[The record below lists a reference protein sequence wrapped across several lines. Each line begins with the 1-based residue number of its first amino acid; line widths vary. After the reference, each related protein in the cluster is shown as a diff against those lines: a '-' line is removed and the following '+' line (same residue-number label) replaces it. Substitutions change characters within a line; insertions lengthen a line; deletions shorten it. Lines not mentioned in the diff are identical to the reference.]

1 MTKTIRSGNRLRY
14 PITIVRLE
22 KASGDR
28 IKKGDTLFQYSFK
41 WMREVGDFHSGD
53 TWQQE
58 QTTITDFPCPVDGKL
73 QEWRIKEGDVI
84 PRDQALLD
92 AEEDCSHEIQV
103 HGLCAICG
111 KDMTEVSWA
120 TDSRDTD
127 RAPINMTHDQTSLL
141 VSKEHAQKAE
151 RELQSRLLEQ
161 RKLSLVVDLDQTII
175 HACIEPTIGDW
186 QRDPNNPNYEALKDV
201 KSFQLSD
208 DGPRGLTSG
217 CWYYIKLRPGLEE
230 FLNKVASNYELHVYT
245 MGTRTYAQN
254 IAKLVDPQGKLFGNR
269 VISRD
274 ENGNMTA
281 KSLQRLFPVSTNMV
295 VIIDDRSD
303 VWPRNRPN
311 LIKVT
316 PYDFFK
322 GVGDINSSFL
332 PQRADLLTPS
342 PSPSPSPAPSPAK
355 PSSSAPEKEAEPAT
369 SKPSSVSPVADLV
382 AMSGADDPALAKRQ
396 TEEQARELEKQ
407 IKERP
412 LLHMQEKLDKEDEEA
427 EKSTPDTENGD
438 YNETPGSPPHHR
450 HRLLLDND
458 HELPYLEQHL
468 TALHKRYYEEYDR
481 VASQSSVLPDVGK
494 VLDSLKAQV
503 LKGTRVVLSGLV
515 PIGVDVRR
523 SEIGLQVS
531 SFGAELRDRVS
542 RDITHLVVSSA
553 RPRTQKVRQAARFPS
568 IKIVNQD
575 WLAESL
581 TQWQRVDEEPY
592 LVVIHPADRRGAKEP
607 GSEVV
612 STENTDTEPVSDA
625 DDTDD
630 TAAAEPRPLRIK
642 PGASGLQISLNGDV
656 EEEPDS
662 EDDDIDEDEE
672 GLMPSDILDGQL
684 SPVDDLKTFDWDSAG
699 AELQDFLG
707 SDDDDDEDDGDGVG
721 DDDVDGEEDNDDE
734 KPAKQ
739 DDTATRKRKHGG
751 DDDDGSEADSVD
763 QILTGS
769 SKKQRLSAD
778 QPASNHVVDNSSSL
792 PTPQITGDEQEIN
805 GGTDNGHDNNEF
817 EIDDADFEADLEAE
831 LEKEFA
837 DEFDEEEEDAQQT
850 ADVDESKAQNMPSEK
865 G

>member
-1 MTKTIRSGNRLRY
+1 
-14 PITIVRLE
+14 
-22 KASGDR
+22 
-28 IKKGDTLFQYSFK
+28 
-41 WMREVGDFHSGD
+41 MREVGDFRSGD

-58 QTTITDFPCPVDGKL
+58 QTSTTDFPCPVDGKL
-73 QEWRIKEGDVI
+73 QQWRIKEGDVI

-342 PSPSPSPAPSPAK
+342 PSPVPSPAK
-355 PSSSAPEKEAEPAT
+355 PNSASPETVGEPGASKSSPE
-369 SKPSSVSPVADLV
+369 SPVADLV

-427 EKSTPDTENGD
+427 ESTTPEAENG
-438 YNETPGSPPHHR
+438 EHTEAPGSPHHR

-458 HELPYLEQHL
+458 HELPYLEEHL

-503 LKGTRVVLSGLV
+503 LKGTKVVLSGLV
-515 PIGVDVRR
+515 PIGVDVRK

-553 RPRTQKVRQAARFPS
+553 RPRTQKVRQAAQFS
-568 IKIVNQD
+568 HIKIVNQD
-575 WLAESL
+575 WLAECL
-581 TQWQRVDEEPY
+581 TQWNRVDEKPY
-592 LVVIHPADRRGAKEP
+592 LVDVHPADRKGVKELE
-607 GSEVV
+607 SEVV
-612 STENTDTEPVSDA
+612 STENTDTEVVSDA

-630 TAAAEPRPLRIK
+630 TAVVKPRPLRIK
-642 PGASGLQISLNGDV
+642 PGSSGLQIALNGDAD
-656 EEEPDS
+656 EEPDS

-672 GLMPSDILDGQL
+672 GLMPSDILDGEL

-699 AELQDFLG
+699 AELEDFLG
-707 SDDDDDEDDGDGVG
+707 SDDDDDDEGDEDEN
-721 DDDVDGEEDNDDE
+721 VDGEDDNDDE
-734 KPAKQ
+734 EPAKP
-739 DDTATRKRKHGG
+739 DDTTSRKRKHGV
-751 DDDDGSEADSVD
+751 DADESDAESVD
-763 QILTGS
+763 QISIGS
-769 SKKQRLSAD
+769 SKKQRISTD
-778 QPASNHVVDNSSSL
+778 QPASNHVDNNSSL
-792 PTPQITGDEQEIN
+792 PTPQVTGDEQDITAGTDHGQEKTS
-805 GGTDNGHDNNEF
+805 GTDNNEL
-817 EIDDADFEADLEAE
+817 EIDDAELEADLEAE
-831 LEKEFA
+831 LEREFA
-837 DEFDEEEEDAQQT
+837 DDFDEEEEGGGPT
-850 ADVDESKAQNMPSEK
+850 ADADNSKEQNVPSEK

>member
-14 PITIVRLE
+14 PIIIVRLE
-22 KASGDR
+22 KSSGDR
-28 IKKGDTLFQYSFK
+28 IKKGDRLFQYSFK

-342 PSPSPSPAPSPAK
+342 PSPEPTPAQL
-355 PSSSAPEKEAEPAT
+355 PEKEAQAGA

-427 EKSTPDTENGD
+427 ERTTPETESGD
-438 YNETPGSPPHHR
+438 YNETPGAPPHQR

-468 TALHKRYYEEYDR
+468 TSLHKRYYEEYDR

-503 LKGTRVVLSGLV
+503 LKGTKVVLSGLV

-575 WLAESL
+575 WLAECL
-581 TQWQRVDEEPY
+581 TQWQRVDERPY
-592 LVVIHPADRRGAKEP
+592 LVEIHPADRKGVKEP

-612 STENTDTEPVSDA
+612 STENTDAEPVSDA

-630 TAAAEPRPLRIK
+630 TVAVKPRPLRIK
-642 PGASGLQISLNGDV
+642 PSPSGLGISPNGDAD
-656 EEEPDS
+656 EEPDS

-707 SDDDDDEDDGDGVG
+707 SDDDDDDEDEDEDE
-721 DDDVDGEEDNDDE
+721 DADENVDGEVDNDEEEPTKKD
-734 KPAKQ
+734 
-739 DDTATRKRKHGG
+739 ATTSRKRKHS
-751 DDDDGSEADSVD
+751 DDDDNGSEADSVD
-763 QILTGS
+763 ELSTGS
-769 SKKQRLSAD
+769 SKKQRLSTD
-778 QPASNHVVDNSSSL
+778 QPASYHVANTSSL
-792 PTPQITGDEQEIN
+792 PTPQITGDEQEVN
-805 GGTDNGHDNNEF
+805 GVSDNGQAKALGNGNDNF

-831 LEKEFA
+831 LEREFA
-837 DEFDEEEEDAQQT
+837 EEFDEEEEDNNQT
-850 ADVDESKAQNMPSEK
+850 ANADDSKGQNDPSEN